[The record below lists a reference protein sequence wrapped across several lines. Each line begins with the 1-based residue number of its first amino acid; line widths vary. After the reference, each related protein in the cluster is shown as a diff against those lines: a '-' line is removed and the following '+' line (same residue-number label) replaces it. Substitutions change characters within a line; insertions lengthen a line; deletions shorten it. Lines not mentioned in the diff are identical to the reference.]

1 MATRR
6 RPKEPLRTDR
16 VRLGDGR
23 RLSLRP
29 IAPAD
34 AAPIA
39 GGFVL
44 LHDEEIRRRFLHPV
58 KALGDEY
65 LRALTHPGPRE
76 IVLVAAEP
84 LPPGEAL
91 VGAVARLYCDEADPR
106 RAEFAILVSHYLAGQ
121 GLGRRLL
128 RRLLEAARA
137 LGVREV
143 FGDVLDDNAPM
154 LRLAEHV
161 GFRREPVHLT
171 PGQTRV
177 VRRLRVGGPKG
188 PKPRHSGAPR

>member
-6 RPKEPLRTDR
+6 PPKSPHRASR
-16 VRLGDGR
+16 VRLHDR
-23 RLSLRP
+23 RLLVLRP
-29 IAPAD
+29 IEPAD
-34 AAPIA
+34 AAPID
-39 GGFVL
+39 GGFAL

-58 KALGDEY
+58 KALGEEY

-76 IVLVAAEP
+76 LVLVAAEP

-91 VGAVARLYCDEADPR
+91 VGAVARLHCDEGDPR

-128 RRLLEAARA
+128 RRLLEGARA

-154 LRLAEHV
+154 LRLAEKL
-161 GFRREPVHLT
+161 GFRRAAVHLNA
-171 PGQTRV
+171 GQTRV
-177 VRRLRVGGPKG
+177 VKRLRSS
-188 PKPRHSGAPR
+188 R